1 MLILDL
7 CNYSDAYIVVRATTD
22 FLAAASREYDK
33 AGNNFINAPFTS
45 YISKINNT
53 FTDNTEDL
61 DIVMSMYSLLEYSGN
76 YFMT

>member
-33 AGNNFINAPFTS
+33 AGNNFILKRQCSIHFI
-45 YISKINNT
+45 YIKN
-53 FTDNTEDL
+53 
-61 DIVMSMYSLLEYSGN
+61 
-76 YFMT
+76 